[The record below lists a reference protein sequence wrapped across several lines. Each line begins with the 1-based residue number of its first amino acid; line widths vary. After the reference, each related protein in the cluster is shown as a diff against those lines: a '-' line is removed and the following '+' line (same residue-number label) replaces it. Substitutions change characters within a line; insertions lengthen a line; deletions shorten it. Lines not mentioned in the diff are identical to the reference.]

1 MVYNRKVI
9 LFFLSLLFIVL
20 LIFLV
25 KANDVLTVKTDII
38 GPRVSIQVPNEIDL
52 GNISNG
58 DTPPWM
64 NFTINNTGN
73 VKVRIT
79 SELINSDHEVF
90 NYIEFDT
97 TTEAIRRV
105 DNFTTTIN
113 KPSLDEI
120 TSKNISVRIN
130 LEDYNGTAIT
140 EDIPNAQAQ
149 IRFLAMDAT

>member
-1 MVYNRKVI
+1 M
-9 LFFLSLLFIVL
+9 

-25 KANDVLTVKTDII
+25 KANDILTVKADII
-38 GPRVSIQVPNEIDL
+38 GPRVSIQVPDEIDL

-58 DTPPWM
+58 DTPSWM

-90 NYIEFDT
+90 NYTEFDT

-113 KPSLDEI
+113 KPSLGDI
-120 TSKNISVRIN
+120 TSKNINVRIN

-140 EDIPNAQAQ
+140 EDILDATAQ